1 MQVKTFYYLSL
12 LLLSAIASAN
22 AANKLS
28 DVKVKVFTS
37 GIYPIQQ
44 SHLADEVYYLDSVEK
59 LEESFLANLSPDP
72 IQAEQQ
78 VRQVMN
84 TAAWTQFETKL
95 KTAYQGVIEGW
106 KQGVMKIPAVVFEK
120 QDPVFSS
127 VIYGETDIGRA
138 IERYR
143 ADLQQRGEN

>member
-1 MQVKTFYYLSL
+1 MVVSSY
-12 LLLSAIASAN
+12 
-22 AANKLS
+22 
-28 DVKVKVFTS
+28 
-37 GIYPIQQ
+37 IQQ

-59 LEESFLANLSPDP
+59 LEDSFLANLSTDP
-72 IQAEQQ
+72 VQAEQQ

-120 QDPVFSS
+120 QNPAFSS
-127 VIYGETDIGRA
+127 VIYGESDIGRA
-138 IERYR
+138 IERYL
-143 ADLQQRGEN
+143 ADQQQGGY